1 MLLFALVATVP
12 MDWRRLES
20 EGCSRHR
27 SGTHISECAHIAPAG
42 TGTGSLSAALHLTA
56 RDDKRR
62 RAPLY
67 LAHDHNKQISSV
79 PSSRCFVMT
88 LRDPAERLMSGF
100 RHGGWPW
107 PLWNFSIF
115 VGALRSRAVNSPL
128 QRSAHSL
135 FNTSVA
141 RAMHGTKLH
150 PPRTQF
156 FLIPQIAYL
165 RGLNCSHAEMHVLC
179 TCALKSEWA
188 KLRAAFKDDGDAN
201 MPRCLPDENRR
212 SRFFNGS
219 SACHGAG
226 CGKVT
231 HMATTKPAEIVDPLD
246 VAFVREHLY
255 PEDAMWHSAHCGA
268 ACQKK
273 NEQDCGGEGGV

>member
-1 MLLFALVATVP
+1 

-128 QRSAHSL
+128 ACCKRRELWVSVPTPKVRDFRIRFPAVPVVPAGSTKRNRGFWQTQLGIGPLAPWTLPSWTKGERQFGKVQFAIWMCVHVGVCPGGRFDVFLSRDVRD
-135 FNTSVA
+135 TS
-141 RAMHGTKLH
+141 HQSTI
-150 PPRTQF
+150 RTLTRVVNLG
-156 FLIPQIAYL
+156 LIV
-165 RGLNCSHAEMHVLC
+165 GENVCECV
-179 TCALKSEWA
+179 CAL
-188 KLRAAFKDDGDAN
+188 L
-201 MPRCLPDENRR
+201 
-212 SRFFNGS
+212 
-219 SACHGAG
+219 
-226 CGKVT
+226 
-231 HMATTKPAEIVDPLD
+231 
-246 VAFVREHLY
+246 
-255 PEDAMWHSAHCGA
+255 
-268 ACQKK
+268 
-273 NEQDCGGEGGV
+273 